1 MSTTDYQADLLK
13 VLIASTATFQSVTGT
28 ATVAAAKNRIVIGE
42 ATDEGHDD
50 SDPQKPLKFPRAVI
64 TRAAKSTALVGTATY
79 ARGGELL
86 VLFQFRAP
94 IANTITEQEAWFS
107 AVTDDIEEE
116 AMTISVSRATPSG
129 YSTSHLQIRN
139 STLSDI
145 NFERAAM
152 DNLPETAE
160 SPENTLFDREWRV
173 EY

>member
-28 ATVAAAKNRIVIGE
+28 GSVAAARARIIIGE

-50 SDPQKPLKFPRAVI
+50 SDPQKPMRFPRAII
-64 TRAAKSTALVGTATY
+64 TRAGKSTTVVGTGTY
-79 ARGGELL
+79 SRGGELL

-94 IANTITEQEAWFS
+94 IANTIAEQEAWFT
-107 AVTDDIEEE
+107 AVTHDIEDE

-145 NFERAAM
+145 NFERAAL